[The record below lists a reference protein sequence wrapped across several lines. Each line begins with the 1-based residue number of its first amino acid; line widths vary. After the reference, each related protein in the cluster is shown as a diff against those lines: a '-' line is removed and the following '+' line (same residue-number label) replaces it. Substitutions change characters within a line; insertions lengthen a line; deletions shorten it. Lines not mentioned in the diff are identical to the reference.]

1 MPRREEAPLL
11 LVQTLFLGPWQAYQ
25 GFWELSPSV
34 RYIPPQATVGV
45 VNDRRDIRVQ
55 MLTAPV
61 ENRDGYIPNS
71 LQIPAQSHVFDT
83 GITGE
88 LADGFSVECRSSPD
102 CCSNSGV
109 ETLGGFDFAFLHIN
123 NYSRTAIKESWRVA
137 KIRLTIDQK
146 EYYCSHMAC
155 IRFILG
161 SFLISRPNQ
170 KGNNNVYHTI
180 WC

>member
-1 MPRREEAPLL
+1 MSEHENALIL
-11 LVQTLFLGPWQAYQ
+11 LVQTLILRPMTSISRVF
-25 GFWELSPSV
+25 ELNPS
-34 RYIPPQATVGV
+34 RYIPPQAAVGV

-55 MLTAPV
+55 VLTAPV

-88 LADGFSVECRSSPD
+88 LADGFSVECRSSPN

-109 ETLGGFDFAFLHIN
+109 EALGGFDFAFLHIN

-161 SFLISRPNQ
+161 SFLISKPNQ